1 MYSYIPEDKLNAA
14 CQAAADIL
22 GISVEEF
29 QRHVFNTKQREYDR
43 EDIITW
49 LDEQGYVYTD
59 DDVDQILH
67 TVRDDWDSD
76 RGTWSNIESAYYN
89 NDMHLPY
96 ADSEPAED
104 EDDEDECGCQ
114 VTFPQCQKC
123 KHADECEAYQHAL
136 KVQAELEASGDQMM
150 MDVFK
155 HDTDNCETFEPAVIP
170 GCEMERH
177 TCDSHCPL
185 HADCPVITERLRKL
199 EEGIDN
205 E

>member
-1 MYSYIPEDKLNAA
+1 MYPYISDEKLNAA
-14 CQAAADIL
+14 CKAAADSL
-22 GISVEEF
+22 GIDVE
-29 QRHVFNTKQREYDR
+29 VFKRAVFEDKQREYDR
-43 EDIITW
+43 QDIINW
-49 LDEQGYVYTD
+49 LDEEGYVYTD
-59 DDVDQILH
+59 DDVDQILS
-67 TVRDDWDSD
+67 TLRDDWDSD

-89 NDMHLPY
+89 NNMHLPH
-96 ADSEPAED
+96 
-104 EDDEDECGCQ
+104 EDDEPEEEEEEEDALGCT

-150 MDVFK
+150 MDAFK

-170 GCEMERH
+170 GCEMGAH

-185 HADCPVITERLRKL
+185 HADCPVIAERLRKM
-199 EEGIDN
+199 EEGMSD

>member
-96 ADSEPAED
+96 ADSEPT
-104 EDDEDECGCQ
+104 EDDEDEDDCGCQ
-114 VTFPQCQKC
+114 VTFPQCGKC

-136 KVQAELEASGDQMM
+136 KAQEEAEQMNIS
-150 MDVFK
+150 DIFQ
-155 HDTDNCETFEPAVIP
+155 HDTTGCETFEPAE
-170 GCEMERH
+170 GECTH
-177 TCDSHCPL
+177 CDSHCPC
-185 HADCPVITERLRKL
+185 HADCPAVAERLRKL
-199 EEGIDN
+199 EEEIDN

>member
-1 MYSYIPEDKLNAA
+1 MYNYIPEDKLNAA

-22 GISVEEF
+22 GISIEEF
-29 QRHVFNTKQREYDR
+29 QRHVFDKKQREYDR

-67 TVRDDWDSD
+67 TVREDWDSD

-104 EDDEDECGCQ
+104 DDDEDDCGCQ

-123 KHADECEAYQHAL
+123 KHADDCEAYQHAL
-136 KVQAELEASGDQMM
+136 EAQDEAEQMGLS
-150 MDVFK
+150 DIFR
-155 HDTDNCETFEPAVIP
+155 HDTDGCETFEPAE
-170 GCEMERH
+170 GECKN
-177 TCDSHCPL
+177 CDSHCPM
-185 HADCPVITERLRKL
+185 HADCPTALERVRKL
-199 EEGIDN
+199 EEEINNG
-205 E
+205 

>member
-1 MYSYIPEDKLNAA
+1 MYPYISDEKLNAA
-14 CQAAADIL
+14 CKAAADSL
-22 GISVEEF
+22 GIDVE
-29 QRHVFNTKQREYDR
+29 VFKRAVFEDKQREYDR
-43 EDIITW
+43 QDIINW
-49 LDEQGYVYTD
+49 LDEEGYVYTD
-59 DDVDQILH
+59 DDVDQILS
-67 TVRDDWDSD
+67 TLRDDWDSD

-89 NDMHLPY
+89 NNMHLPH
-96 ADSEPAED
+96 
-104 EDDEDECGCQ
+104 EDDEPEEEEEEEDALGCT

-150 MDVFK
+150 MDAFK

-170 GCEMERH
+170 GCEMGAH

-185 HADCPVITERLRKL
+185 HADCPVIAERLRKM
-199 EEGIDN
+199 EEGMND